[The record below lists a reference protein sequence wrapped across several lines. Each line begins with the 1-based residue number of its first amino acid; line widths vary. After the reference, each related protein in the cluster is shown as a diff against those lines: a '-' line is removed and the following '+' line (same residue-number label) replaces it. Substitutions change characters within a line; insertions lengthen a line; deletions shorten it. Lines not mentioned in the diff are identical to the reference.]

1 MGNALDCGLVLVF
14 LGGRG
19 LLLKILYLSL
29 KLLPFHSEFE
39 CNLKHLIGLR

>member
-1 MGNALDCGLVLVF
+1 MGNALDCGLVLGF
-14 LGGRG
+14 FGGRG

-39 CNLKHLIGLR
+39 FNLKHLIGLR